1 MTRRCWRTR
10 VADAWSDISQSTDPE
25 LDNVRR
31 ADPQHALD
39 FRRGRDFQGRY
50 LFTLDG
56 ICVRPERRDAP
67 PIEGIDIGV
76 AFGAAEAFRLRMA
89 LVDRADVEL
98 FHALTLDLMAF
109 TRHLQSSDSQ
119 QGLLLVIDRL
129 GRWQRLFRKRRN
141 GVLSPSEALG
151 LAGELLFLRDCLM
164 TRLPVHEAV
173 GSWRGPYGDEQDFV
187 INGTIFEIKT
197 QLSTSDARLFI
208 SSENQLDTVSGEI
221 SIVHQ
226 RLSTSASSAA
236 SSFTLNQIV
245 AELQSSVGESE
256 TAREA
261 FEIGLSEAGYMQCPE
276 YDSAAWQL
284 TERLFLLVGP
294 DFPCL
299 RPSNLPPGISNV
311 RYMVSLGACQSFATN
326 GTTLLDRV
334 LNG

>member
-1 MTRRCWRTR
+1 
-10 VADAWSDISQSTDPE
+10 VADAWSDISRSTDPE

-56 ICVRPERRDAP
+56 TCVRPEKREP
-67 PIEGIDIGV
+67 PLIEGIDIGV
-76 AFGAAEAFRLRMA
+76 AFGAADAFRLRMA
-89 LVDRADVEL
+89 LIDRADVDL
-98 FHALTLDLMAF
+98 FQALTVDLMTF
-109 TRHLQSSDSQ
+109 TRHLQSSNSQ
-119 QGLLLVIDRL
+119 QGLSLVIDRL
-129 GRWQRLFRKRRN
+129 GRWQRLFRKRRDA
-141 GVLSPSEALG
+141 VLSPSEALG
-151 LAGELLFLRDCLM
+151 LAGELLFMRDCLM
-164 TRLPVHEAV
+164 TRLPVYDAV

-187 INGTIFEIKT
+187 INGTIFEVKT
-197 QLSTSDARLFI
+197 QLSTSDARLLI

-221 SIVHQ
+221 AIVHQ

-245 AELQSSVGESE
+245 AELQSSVGESG
-256 TAREA
+256 TARDA
-261 FEIGLSEAGYMQCPE
+261 FDIGLSEAGYTECSA
-276 YDSAAWQL
+276 YDGVAWQL

-311 RYMVSLGACQSFATN
+311 RYMVSLRACQSFTTDGA
-326 GTTLLDRV
+326 TLLDRV
-334 LNG
+334 ING